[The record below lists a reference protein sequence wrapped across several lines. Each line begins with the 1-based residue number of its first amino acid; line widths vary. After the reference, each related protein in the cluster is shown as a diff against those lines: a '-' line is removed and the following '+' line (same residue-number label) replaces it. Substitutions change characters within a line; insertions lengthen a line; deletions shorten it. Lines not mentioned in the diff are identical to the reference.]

1 MTVGERIKELR
12 KNLLG
17 VSMETFGK
25 KIGVAKNTVSQWETG
40 TNGISESMIR
50 SICREYNVDYFWL
63 TEGKGNPFME
73 FPTVLIDQLAFEYDL
88 DDYDRSIITEFVK
101 LTKEERAIIV
111 KYMKNVIAEQEK
123 KEPD

>member
-1 MTVGERIKELR
+1 MEVGERIKELR

-17 VSMETFGK
+17 ISMETFGK

-63 TEGKGNPFME
+63 SEGIGEPFRD
-73 FPTVLIDQLAFEYDL
+73 FPKTLIDEIAVEYDL
-88 DDYDRSIITEFVK
+88 DDFEESMIVEFVK
-101 LTKEERAIIV
+101 LKKEERAAIV
-111 KYMKNVIAEQEK
+111 KYVKNLIK

>member
-12 KNLLG
+12 KNQLG
-17 VSMETFGK
+17 LTLEAFGK
-25 KIGVAKNTVSQWETG
+25 KLGVGKTAISKIEKGERNLTEQMAKA
-40 TNGISESMIR
+40 
-50 SICREYNVDYFWL
+50 ICREYNVDYFWL
-63 TEGKGNPFME
+63 TEGRGNPFME

-88 DDYDRSIITEFVK
+88 DDYDKSIITEFVK

>member
-1 MTVGERIKELR
+1 MEVGERIKELR

-17 VSMETFGK
+17 ISMETFGK

-73 FPTVLIDQLAFEYDL
+73 FPTVLIDQLALEYDL
-88 DDYDRSIITEFVK
+88 DDHDKSIITEFVK

>member
-17 VSMETFGK
+17 ISMETFGK
-25 KIGVAKNTVSQWETG
+25 KIGVAKNTISQWETG

-63 TEGKGNPFME
+63 SEGIGEPFRD
-73 FPTVLIDQLAFEYDL
+73 FPKTLIDEIAVEYDL
-88 DDYDRSIITEFVK
+88 DDFEESMIVEFVK
-101 LTKEERAIIV
+101 LKKEERAAIV
-111 KYMKNVIAEQEK
+111 KYVKNLIK

>member
-1 MTVGERIKELR
+1 MTVGDRIKELR

-17 VSMETFGK
+17 ISMETFGK

-88 DDYDRSIITEFVK
+88 DDYDKSIITEFVK

>member
-17 VSMETFGK
+17 ISMETFGK
-25 KIGVAKNTVSQWETG
+25 KIGVAKNTISQWETG

-63 TEGKGNPFME
+63 TEGRGNPFME

-88 DDYDRSIITEFVK
+88 DDYDKSIITEFVK

>member
-88 DDYDRSIITEFVK
+88 DDYDKSIITEFVK

>member
-88 DDYDRSIITEFVK
+88 DDYNKSIITEFVK

>member
-1 MTVGERIKELR
+1 MEVGERIKELR

-17 VSMETFGK
+17 ISMETFGK

-88 DDYDRSIITEFVK
+88 DDYDKSIITEFVK

-111 KYMKNVIAEQEK
+111 KYMKNVIAKQEK